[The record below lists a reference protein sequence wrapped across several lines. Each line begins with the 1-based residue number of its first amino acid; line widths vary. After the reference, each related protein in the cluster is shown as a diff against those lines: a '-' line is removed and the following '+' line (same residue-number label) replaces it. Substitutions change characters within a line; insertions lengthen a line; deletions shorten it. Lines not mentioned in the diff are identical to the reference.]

1 MLSYSIALMK
11 ASRASAADY
20 GSISIATV
28 LDPPYLSAKS
38 MQPTAATTTSAS
50 SVKLALA
57 GRSIRTELPLS
68 TCCAK
73 HLRQCCVARLL
84 SDCVSQHSLGPLA
97 HYSSDATFA
106 RSSVDLLSPPHPTS
120 TILLAIGAW
129 RRMRRKMGL
138 AARSR
143 AYSFNLFLCHYRCCP
158 S

>member
-11 ASRASAADY
+11 ASRASAVDY
-20 GSISIATV
+20 GSISIAKV
-28 LDPPYLSAKS
+28 LDPPY
-38 MQPTAATTTSAS
+38 QPTAATTTSAS
-50 SVKLALA
+50 SGKLALA
-57 GRSIRTELPLS
+57 GRSKRKVLPLS

-138 AARSR
+138 AARGR